1 MKLRVVYN
9 ANIWRSL
16 GASGAMWTTPGY
28 APHAAGWPAR
38 DARRG
43 VESPRHSEAQESSRS
58 LEGRQAA
65 RYGLGQHFFW
75 CLLSGELGSP
85 QPCQQRIGPHGSG
98 DVPVPSRPTPHFIL
112 IEADLALRLFKALVD
127 CPPPA
132 GHLRHGREGGR
143 FGSKHDIRRQLS
155 GITETAS
162 DQQPATP
169 RRQAWSRQWEPAPI
183 IPARAFCPVPDAQP
197 APAVRPQ
204 RGEEGFDLVLS
215 TGAPDIF
222 FP

>member
-1 MKLRVVYN
+1 MSFTSWPYAQKRRAQSCAPPQASSTTVVLMKLRVVYN

-85 QPCQQRIGPHGSG
+85 QPCQQRIGPHG
-98 DVPVPSRPTPHFIL
+98 
-112 IEADLALRLFKALVD
+112 
-127 CPPPA
+127 
-132 GHLRHGREGGR
+132 
-143 FGSKHDIRRQLS
+143 
-155 GITETAS
+155 
-162 DQQPATP
+162 
-169 RRQAWSRQWEPAPI
+169 
-183 IPARAFCPVPDAQP
+183 
-197 APAVRPQ
+197 
-204 RGEEGFDLVLS
+204 
-215 TGAPDIF
+215 
-222 FP
+222 